1 VWSLGWPVISSL
13 ERAPGIE
20 HVASGV
26 KCEPVSARRVL
37 PFALPEVASESTVA
51 GASQRG
57 AAGGER
63 RCMARDLPPAARA
76 CLLPGPQVNVGPPDY
91 PGWLCPLG

>member
-1 VWSLGWPVISSL
+1 MWSLGWPVISSL

-37 PFALPEVASESTVA
+37 PFALPEVTGPAGLMIGLGPGVA
-51 GASQRG
+51 ELG
-57 AAGGER
+57 AAALVTGR
-63 RCMARDLPPAARA
+63 PTRDRSH
-76 CLLPGPQVNVGPPDY
+76 
-91 PGWLCPLG
+91 